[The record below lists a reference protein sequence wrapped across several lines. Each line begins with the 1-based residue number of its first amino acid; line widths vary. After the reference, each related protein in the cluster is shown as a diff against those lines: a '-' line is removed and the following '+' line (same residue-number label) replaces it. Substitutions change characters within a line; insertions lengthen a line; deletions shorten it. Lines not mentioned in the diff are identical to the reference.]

1 MGTSKGFS
9 GQYTDAFSGLDYY
22 DSRYHEPA
30 VGVFLSADSK
40 EGNTLGMD
48 PYMYVGGNPETY
60 NDPTGEYYAPPP
72 QGNGNP
78 PPTCVQLNNCQPVGG
93 GNSPSPSTPSS
104 SSGGTR
110 YPKHLTPNQ
119 LDAWCLHDTKCV
131 TDLFEYQLAQEQ
143 AADENS
149 IMIFMTLFSAFE
161 GDPEELQQMTEEDML
176 LWQQLAEE
184 EGVTLDD
191 AVSAKLVSDDP
202 AQRVEGEAG
211 AIASLYSKLI
221 RFNYEYGPNGSLG
234 EVDAETPD
242 AIIEAKSGGIK
253 NRIGGIIKQY
263 TNTVTNPDRKP
274 FVIYAPNWNAN
285 NVQTVSKALGSV
297 DGPDLYIATS
307 QEQLIEILV
316 YLGSTS

>member
-1 MGTSKGFS
+1 M
-9 GQYTDAFSGLDYY
+9 
-22 DSRYHEPA
+22 
-30 VGVFLSADSK
+30 
-40 EGNTLGMD
+40 
-48 PYMYVGGNPETY
+48 
-60 NDPTGEYYAPPP
+60 
-72 QGNGNP
+72 
-78 PPTCVQLNNCQPVGG
+78 
-93 GNSPSPSTPSS
+93 
-104 SSGGTR
+104 
-110 YPKHLTPNQ
+110 
-119 LDAWCLHDTKCV
+119 

-149 IMIFMTLFSAFE
+149 IMIFMALFSAFE

-211 AIASLYSKLI
+211 ATASLYSKLI